1 MTDELIRLSAREAV
15 AKLKGKEITPLEPI
29 EPRAGTVPGEA

>member
-15 AKLKGKEITPLEPI
+15 AKLKGKEITP
-29 EPRAGTVPGEA
+29 PGEAS